1 MCRWAKVSKSGY
13 YAWRNRP
20 LSATAQRKEE
30 LTTLITY
37 FFDESEQTY
46 GYRRIHAELTQSG
59 IRVSR
64 DMVRKIM
71 AAEGLVA

>member
-1 MCRWAKVSKSGY
+1 M
-13 YAWRNRP
+13 
-20 LSATAQRKEE
+20 
-30 LTTLITY
+30 TTLITY